1 MPERLFGLPSHPL
14 LVHIPVVLLPLCFI
28 FAIFVVVKPRLVEH
42 FGVPLLIVSLVA
54 VIGTVLAASSG
65 EGLESILNKHNAAIQ
80 DHAEWGDRTRLVAVV
95 FFLLITVFVAL
106 ARRVLSK
113 TVGTTGIGNPPRNG
127 LVTVFGVLALVAGTL
142 MCGAVIQ
149 TGHSGAKSAWEDAGK
164 G

>member
-28 FAIFVVVKPRLVEH
+28 FAIFVVVKPRLVQH

-149 TGHSGAKSAWEDAGK
+149 TGHSGATLAWEDAGK

>member
-28 FAIFVVVKPRLVEH
+28 FAIFVVVKPKLVQH
-42 FGVPLLIVSLVA
+42 FGVPLLAVSLAA
-54 VIGTVLAASSG
+54 VIGTILAASSG
-65 EGLESILNKHNAAIQ
+65 EGLEKILNEHTAALEE
-80 DHAEWGDRTRLVAVV
+80 HAEWGDRTRLIAVV
-95 FFLLITVFVAL
+95 FFVLITAFVFL
-106 ARRVLSK
+106 ARRVLSQ
-113 TVGTTGIGNPPRNG
+113 TVGTTGVGNPPRNG
-127 LVTVFGVLALVAGTL
+127 LVTLFGLLALVAGTL